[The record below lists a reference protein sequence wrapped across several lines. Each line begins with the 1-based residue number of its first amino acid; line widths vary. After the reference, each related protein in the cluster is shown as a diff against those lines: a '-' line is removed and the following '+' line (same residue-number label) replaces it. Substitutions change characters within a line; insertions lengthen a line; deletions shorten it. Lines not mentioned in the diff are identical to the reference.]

1 MFLVPVVLVRNFFL
15 VLTSHLLMM
24 LNNKN
29 QYIVSLV
36 SSLIGVFLLLTED
49 FGAWQDRDPFY
60 GVREGF
66 VYIGSQKAFPWAQI
80 GILSLSVC
88 LLFLAYT
95 SYIGYSRSDAN
106 SENIRLGYLVSKCMV
121 VISVFFGAVF
131 VLLVWD
137 SNWWWFD
144 TGFYAAIISGGI
156 NFWIYRQLY
165 QAHLKLS

>member
-1 MFLVPVVLVRNFFL
+1 M
-15 VLTSHLLMM
+15 S

-29 QYIVSLV
+29 QYIVSLA
-36 SSLIGVFLLLTED
+36 SSLIGAFLLLTED

-66 VYIGSQKAFPWAQI
+66 VCIGSQKAFPWAQI

-95 SYIGYSRSDAN
+95 SYRGYNRSDAN
-106 SENIRLGYLVSKCMV
+106 SENIRLGYLVSKVMV
-121 VISVFFGAVF
+121 TISVFFGAMF

-165 QAHLKLS
+165 QTHVKLS